1 MSSSQQDQPVEVECF
16 ALPNFEAVNPRAY
29 SDYSVHCAGEISF
42 RKKTSDAMSMLW
54 KHFCKMNDF
63 PEFYLRTVARIALCK
78 DPDTMQEEH
87 HDALDIQCENVD
99 TLTAGQT
106 ITIKNNRFMKDAI
119 FQRWDDRV
127 FHKFKMR
134 SGFYSFL
141 RQDLID
147 KLSDQDR
154 RYLCIGR

>member
-1 MSSSQQDQPVEVECF
+1 MSSSQETQPVEVECF
-16 ALPNFEAVNPRAY
+16 ATPTFNLTNSKTYA
-29 SDYSVHCAGEISF
+29 DYTVHCAGDVVF

-54 KHFCKMNDF
+54 KQFCQLNDF
-63 PEFYLRTVARIALCK
+63 PDLYLRKVAQIALCV
-78 DPDTMQEEH
+78 DPTTMQEEH

-99 TLTAGQT
+99 TLRRGQT
-106 ITIKNNRFMKDAI
+106 ITVKNTRLMKESI
-119 FQRWDDRV
+119 FQKWDDRV

-134 SGFYSFL
+134 SGVYTFL

-147 KLSDQDR
+147 KMSDEDR